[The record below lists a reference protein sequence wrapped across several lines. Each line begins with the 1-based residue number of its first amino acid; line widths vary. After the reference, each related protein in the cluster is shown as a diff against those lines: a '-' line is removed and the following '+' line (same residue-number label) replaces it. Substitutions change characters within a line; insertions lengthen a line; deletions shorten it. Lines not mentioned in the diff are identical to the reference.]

1 MSSTVGCIVTV
12 LLLDVTLGANDASF
26 NEWATFLEQGDL
38 EKQHV
43 QYRISDINNSL
54 DYFNAQSYCEAVG
67 GYLAEPKT
75 EDEIKI
81 LRVIKIT
88 KFFFHKLDFQ
98 AKFSTPA
105 TNQYSKIPI
114 EFGKGT
120 FKQHPSEKICRHL

>member
-1 MSSTVGCIVTV
+1 MPSTVGCIVTV

-81 LRVIKIT
+81 LRVIIQEAGPRNNWWIGKVSIRLT
-88 KFFFHKLDFQ
+88 FDSKSFFTCD
-98 AKFSTPA
+98 
-105 TNQYSKIPI
+105 
-114 EFGKGT
+114 EFFRSPTEPRPYTLLCVG
-120 FKQHPSEKICRHL
+120 

>member
-54 DYFNAQSYCEAVG
+54 GYFNAQSYCEAVG

-81 LRVIKIT
+81 LRVIIQEAGPRNNWWIGIVSSRLIFDRKSCDE
-88 KFFFHKLDFQ
+88 FFRCPTEPRPYTLLCV
-98 AKFSTPA
+98 
-105 TNQYSKIPI
+105 
-114 EFGKGT
+114 G
-120 FKQHPSEKICRHL
+120 

>member
-43 QYRISDINNSL
+43 QYRISDINSSL

-81 LRVIKIT
+81 LRVIIQEAGPRNNWWIGIVSMSSRLIFDRKSCDE
-88 KFFFHKLDFQ
+88 FFRCPTEPRPYTLLCV
-98 AKFSTPA
+98 
-105 TNQYSKIPI
+105 
-114 EFGKGT
+114 G
-120 FKQHPSEKICRHL
+120 